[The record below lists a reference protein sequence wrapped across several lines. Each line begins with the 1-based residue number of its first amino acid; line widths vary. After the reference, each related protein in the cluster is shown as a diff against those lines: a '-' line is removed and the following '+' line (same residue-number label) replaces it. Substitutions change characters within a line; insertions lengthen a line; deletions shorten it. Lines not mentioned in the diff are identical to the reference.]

1 MNSKMYVPDHS
12 QWFKYFQKKP
22 AENLIVDN
30 STIKLTSPVVSVVQ
44 RAKTELERINSDTDA
59 KPIIM
64 TPTVKNSRSK
74 PKDSL
79 KHKRNRKVGS
89 IRKNRGKKNKNKRT
103 KIKHTYSRNKFT
115 ARNEIKSQPNSHK
128 TATTKTFLVNNVCV
142 EQRCFS

>member
-12 QWFKYFQKKP
+12 QWVKYFQKKP

-30 STIKLTSPVVSVVQ
+30 STIKLTSSVESVVQ

-64 TPTVKNSRSK
+64 TPTVKKSRSK
-74 PKDSL
+74 PKNSL

-89 IRKNRGKKNKNKRT
+89 IRKNRGKKKNKRT

-115 ARNEIKSQPNSHK
+115 SKKRNKKSTKQPSNSNHK
-128 TATTKTFLVNNVCV
+128 DI
-142 EQRCFS
+142 FS

>member
-30 STIKLTSPVVSVVQ
+30 STIKLTSAVESVVQ

-64 TPTVKNSRSK
+64 TPTVKKSRSK
-74 PKDSL
+74 PKNSL

-89 IRKNRGKKNKNKRT
+89 IRKNRGKKTKNKRT

-115 ARNEIKSQPNSHK
+115 SKKRNKKSTKQPSNSNHK
-128 TATTKTFLVNNVCV
+128 DI
-142 EQRCFS
+142 FS

>member
-12 QWFKYFQKKP
+12 QWVKYFQKKP

-30 STIKLTSPVVSVVQ
+30 STIKLTSPVKSVVQ

-64 TPTVKNSRSK
+64 TPTVKKSRSK
-74 PKDSL
+74 PKNSL

-89 IRKNRGKKNKNKRT
+89 IRKNRGK
-103 KIKHTYSRNKFT
+103 IKHTYSRNKFT
-115 ARNEIKSQPNSHK
+115 SKKRNKKSTKQPSNSNHK
-128 TATTKTFLVNNVCV
+128 DI
-142 EQRCFS
+142 FS